1 MLNLTLALTA
11 FVGTHFLMSH
21 PLRSPMAF
29 RLGAAGFQ
37 IVYSLVSFATLGWAV
52 YAFREAPLGMPLWS
66 AGDGL
71 NILATAIMFVA
82 SVLLAGSFIG
92 NPALP
97 QPGAATLAL
106 QKPAGV
112 FAITRHPMMWSFAFW
127 SLAHVVYTKARLA
140 RTNRIDRRHADL
152 AGGNLGASIGGRAD
166 GGRLDLAGLKPDHLH
181 ASFGVTR
188 SRCSPA
194 RRDCIESSNIFCAES
209 NIDRGDAV
217 LHRNTALGAGDRHN
231 IVPLRQQ
238 PCEGNLRL
246 GHAMCIGNGANGIDH
261 FQILGQVFRRIAW
274 VVATPVV
281 SGQLVEAA
289 DCACQK
295 PTP

>member
-1 MLNLTLALTA
+1 MLDLTLALTA

-21 PLRSPMAF
+21 PLRAPMAS
-29 RLGAAGFQ
+29 RLGTAGFQ

-127 SLAHVVYTKARLA
+127 SLAHVLVSPRPAVLILSGFIALLA
-140 RTNRIDRRHADL
+140 IGGAAGQDVKKSQLMGDSWNGWVSRTSFIPKPAWPGRTALIGGTLIWL
-152 AGGNLGASIGGRAD
+152 AATWAHPLLGAPT
-166 GGRLDLAGLKPDHLH
+166 AGIW
-181 ASFGVTR
+181 TW
-188 SRCSPA
+188 
-194 RRDCIESSNIFCAES
+194 
-209 NIDRGDAV
+209 
-217 LHRNTALGAGDRHN
+217 LG
-231 IVPLRQQ
+231 
-238 PCEGNLRL
+238 
-246 GHAMCIGNGANGIDH
+246 
-261 FQILGQVFRRIAW
+261 
-274 VVATPVV
+274 
-281 SGQLVEAA
+281 
-289 DCACQK
+289 
-295 PTP
+295 

>member
-21 PLRSPMAF
+21 PLRAPMAS
-29 RLGAAGFQ
+29 RLGTAGFQ

-66 AGDGL
+66 AGNGL

-127 SLAHVVYTKARLA
+127 SLAHVLVSPRPAVLILSGFIALLAIGGAAGQDIKKAKLMGDSWNGWVSRTSFIPKPAWPGRTALIGGTLIWLA
-140 RTNRIDRRHADL
+140 ATWAHPL
-152 AGGNLGASIGGRAD
+152 LGAPT
-166 GGRLDLAGLKPDHLH
+166 AGIW
-181 ASFGVTR
+181 TW
-188 SRCSPA
+188 
-194 RRDCIESSNIFCAES
+194 
-209 NIDRGDAV
+209 
-217 LHRNTALGAGDRHN
+217 LG
-231 IVPLRQQ
+231 
-238 PCEGNLRL
+238 
-246 GHAMCIGNGANGIDH
+246 
-261 FQILGQVFRRIAW
+261 
-274 VVATPVV
+274 
-281 SGQLVEAA
+281 
-289 DCACQK
+289 
-295 PTP
+295 

>member
-112 FAITRHPMMWSFAFW
+112 FAITRHPMMWSFALW
-127 SLAHVVYTKARLA
+127 SLAHVLVSPRPAVLILSGFIALLA
-140 RTNRIDRRHADL
+140 IGGAAGQDIKKVKLMGDSWQQWAAKTTFVPFAKGWAWPGRTALVGGTLIWL
-152 AGGNLGASIGGRAD
+152 AATWAHPLLGAPT
-166 GGRLDLAGLKPDHLH
+166 AGIW
-181 ASFGVTR
+181 TW
-188 SRCSPA
+188 
-194 RRDCIESSNIFCAES
+194 
-209 NIDRGDAV
+209 
-217 LHRNTALGAGDRHN
+217 LG
-231 IVPLRQQ
+231 
-238 PCEGNLRL
+238 
-246 GHAMCIGNGANGIDH
+246 
-261 FQILGQVFRRIAW
+261 
-274 VVATPVV
+274 
-281 SGQLVEAA
+281 
-289 DCACQK
+289 
-295 PTP
+295 